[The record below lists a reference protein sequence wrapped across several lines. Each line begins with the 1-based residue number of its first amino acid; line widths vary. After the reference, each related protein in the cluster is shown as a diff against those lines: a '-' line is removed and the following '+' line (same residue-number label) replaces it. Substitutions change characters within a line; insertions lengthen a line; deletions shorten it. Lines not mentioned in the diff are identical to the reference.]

1 MTSRNA
7 SLAGNGQAEDLPA
20 KILVESVDL
29 ASLVEFY
36 WIALHRIQNTLEDIE
51 GADDRLEYLKGLRVL
66 LIEYL
71 QEMDGVLSGGTRVV
85 ETLHSL
91 PYALEHGISFLGLS
105 GAQLAQAVGFHDDEL
120 DFPALQ
126 TCLRNLCRSSLATL
140 PGSIPDAQGNSAQR
154 EILRAIRGWSAVA
167 NDMSEDLGFLKSR
180 LQDM

>member
-1 MTSRNA
+1 MIS
-7 SLAGNGQAEDLPA
+7 
-20 KILVESVDL
+20 SVDL
-29 ASLVEFY
+29 SSLVEFY

-71 QEMDGVLSGGTRVV
+71 QEMDGVLSGGIRVV
-85 ETLHSL
+85 GTLHAV
-91 PYALEHGISFLGLS
+91 PYALEHGISFLCLS
-105 GAQLAQAVGFHDDEL
+105 GDQLAQAVGFQDDAM
-120 DFPALQ
+120 DFPTLQ
-126 TCLRNLCRSSLATL
+126 TCLQRLCKSTLASL

-167 NDMSEDLGFLKSR
+167 HDMSEDLGFLKSR

>member
-1 MTSRNA
+1 MIS
-7 SLAGNGQAEDLPA
+7 
-20 KILVESVDL
+20 SVDL

-66 LIEYL
+66 LIGYL
-71 QEMDGVLSGGTRVV
+71 QEMDGVLSGGIKAVSA
-85 ETLHSL
+85 LHAL
-91 PYALEHGISFLGLS
+91 PYALEHGISFLGL
-105 GAQLAQAVGFHDDEL
+105 GGEQLAQAVGFQDDAT
-120 DFPALQ
+120 DFATLQ
-126 TCLRNLCRSSLATL
+126 TCLQELCKSTLASL

-167 NDMSEDLGFLKSR
+167 QDMSEDLGFLKSR